1 MGLVLED
8 QIVGDVVV
16 RATGVDS
23 SSTIEQSGRITR
35 QIDSRRSKGMAWLI
49 LTQGRVCN
57 RSRLLHS
64 GTQASVR

>member
-8 QIVGDVVV
+8 EIVGDVIV

-23 SSTIEQSGRITR
+23 SSTIEQSGSITR
-35 QIDSRRSKGMAWLI
+35 QIDSRSSERTARLL

-57 RSRLLHS
+57 RSR
-64 GTQASVR
+64 